1 MTLIA
6 VDEAKK
12 QVNQSTNPRF
22 DIGFANSGFSGHSF
36 EAKKN
41 QNEGLVLTLHFC
53 QTLLNVKLIIIV
65 VVAAVVFV
73 VVVVCV
79 ARDVAEKI
87 IKKSL
92 KSNPIFNN

>member
-1 MTLIA
+1 
-6 VDEAKK
+6 
-12 QVNQSTNPRF
+12 
-22 DIGFANSGFSGHSF
+22 
-36 EAKKN
+36 
-41 QNEGLVLTLHFC
+41 
-53 QTLLNVKLIIIV
+53 LIIIV